1 MVELKHAC
9 DDAVKSVSTT
19 FHLSLGSP
27 NPEGT
32 RFLQIMKDY
41 QFTEIHTHTDIKLA
55 LGWLAVLVAAGT
67 AGYSYKV
74 GFEETK
80 GVATA
85 GVIA

>member
-1 MVELKHAC
+1 
-9 DDAVKSVSTT
+9 
-19 FHLSLGSP
+19 
-27 NPEGT
+27 
-32 RFLQIMKDY
+32 MKEY

-67 AGYSYKV
+67 AGYSYKL